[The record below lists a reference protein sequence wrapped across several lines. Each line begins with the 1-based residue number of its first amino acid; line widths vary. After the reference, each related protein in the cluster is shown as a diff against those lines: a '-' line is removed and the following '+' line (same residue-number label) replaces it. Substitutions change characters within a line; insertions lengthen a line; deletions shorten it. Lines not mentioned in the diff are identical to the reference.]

1 MARLASSR
9 TSGPSKG
16 FARSSIRTP
25 PVARIRTAG
34 APAIPLLRVVAG
46 HDTLQFA
53 LLDRRRAIEVG
64 RDAGCALLLTDA
76 SVSRRHARLAF
87 VDGELRV
94 EDLGS
99 RNGTRVNGKDVR
111 EGPLLPGDRLEVGN
125 VLLRFDR
132 VSPSELAHLRGVLA
146 RLGASDRD
154 PLTGLLTRAYLDERL
169 PSLLAR
175 SARKGRTSSALFVDV
190 DRFKRINDRFGH
202 AAGDDVLRELARL
215 LLYDLREREV
225 CIRYGG
231 DELLVILEG
240 ADERHAAA
248 IAERLRKTL
257 ESHDWTR
264 LAKGLVV
271 TVSCGI
277 AERQPREPVGTWL
290 ERADGALYAAKRG
303 GRNRVLRVSALPAGK
318 DGST

>member
-1 MARLASSR
+1 LASGSSR
-9 TSGPSKG
+9 SRSRGLD
-16 FARSSIRTP
+16 RSSIPTP
-25 PVARIRTAG
+25 PVARIHTAG
-34 APAIPLLRVVAG
+34 APAIPLHKVVAG
-46 HDTLQFA
+46 HDALRFTL
-53 LLDRRRAIEVG
+53 LNKRRAIEVG
-64 RDAGCALLLTDA
+64 RDTACALLLSDA

-87 VDGELRV
+87 VDDELRV

-111 EGPLLPGDRLEVGN
+111 EGALRPGDRLELGN
-125 VLLRFDR
+125 VLLRFNH

-190 DRFKRINDRFGH
+190 DHFKRINDRFGH

-231 DELLVILEG
+231 DEILVILEG
-240 ADERHAAA
+240 AEEGHAAA
-248 IAERLRKTL
+248 IAERLRKTV
-257 ESHDWTR
+257 ESHDWAR
-264 LAKGLVV
+264 LASGLVV
-271 TVSCGI
+271 TISCGI
-277 AERQPREPVGTWL
+277 AQRQPREPMRAWL
-290 ERADGALYAAKRG
+290 ERADGALYGAKRA

-318 DGST
+318 GGSA

>member
-1 MARLASSR
+1 MVRLAR
-9 TSGPSKG
+9 NRRPSKG
-16 FARSSIRTP
+16 FDRSSIRTP

-34 APAIPLLRVVAG
+34 APAIPLLHVVAG
-46 HDTLQFA
+46 HDALRFA
-53 LLDRRRAIEVG
+53 LLDKRRAIEVG
-64 RDAGCALLLTDA
+64 RDGGCALLLNDA

-111 EGPLLPGDRLEVGN
+111 EGRLRPGDRLELGN

-175 SARKGRTSSALFVDV
+175 SARKRRPSSALFLDV

-202 AAGDDVLRELARL
+202 AIGDDVLRELARL
-215 LLYDLREREV
+215 LLYDVREREV

-231 DELLVILEG
+231 EEFLVVLEG
-240 ADERHAAA
+240 ADEDHATT
-248 IAERLRKTL
+248 IAERLRKTIA
-257 ESHDWTR
+257 SHDWTR
-264 LAKGLVV
+264 LANGLVV
-271 TVSCGI
+271 TISGGI
-277 AERQPREPVGTWL
+277 AERQPREPVRDWL
-290 ERADGALYAAKRG
+290 ERADSALYVAKRA
-303 GRNRVLRVSALPAGK
+303 GRNRVLRVSALAAGK
-318 DGST
+318 

>member
-1 MARLASSR
+1 MASARN
-9 TSGPSKG
+9 SGSSKG
-16 FARSSIRTP
+16 LARSSIRTP

-34 APAIPLLRVVAG
+34 APAIPLLQVVAG
-46 HDTLQFA
+46 HDVLRFA
-53 LLDRRRAIEVG
+53 LLDKRRAIEVG

-87 VDGELRV
+87 VDGDLRV
-94 EDLGS
+94 KDLGS
-99 RNGTRVNGKDVR
+99 RNGTRVNGKDVH
-111 EGPLLPGDRLEVGN
+111 EGPLRPGDRLEVGN

-231 DELLVILEG
+231 DEILVILEG
-240 ADERHAAA
+240 ADERHATA

-264 LAKGLVV
+264 LASGLSV

-318 DGST
+318 DVST

>member
-1 MARLASSR
+1 M
-9 TSGPSKG
+9 
-16 FARSSIRTP
+16 
-25 PVARIRTAG
+25 
-34 APAIPLLRVVAG
+34 
-46 HDTLQFA
+46 
-53 LLDRRRAIEVG
+53 
-64 RDAGCALLLTDA
+64 
-76 SVSRRHARLAF
+76 
-87 VDGELRV
+87 
-94 EDLGS
+94 
-99 RNGTRVNGKDVR
+99 
-111 EGPLLPGDRLEVGN
+111 
-125 VLLRFDR
+125 LLRFDR

-202 AAGDDVLRELARL
+202 AAGDEVLRELARL

-231 DELLVILEG
+231 DEILVILEG
-240 ADERHAAA
+240 ADERHAATV
-248 IAERLRKTL
+248 AERLRKTL

-264 LAKGLVV
+264 LASGLAV

-277 AERQPREPVGTWL
+277 AERQPREPVGAWL

-318 DGST
+318 DVST

>member
-1 MARLASSR
+1 
-9 TSGPSKG
+9 
-16 FARSSIRTP
+16 
-25 PVARIRTAG
+25 
-34 APAIPLLRVVAG
+34 LLQVVAG
-46 HDTLQFA
+46 HDALRFA
-53 LLDRRRAIEVG
+53 LLDKRRAIEVG
-64 RDAGCALLLTDA
+64 RDGGSALLLTDA

-111 EGPLLPGDRLEVGN
+111 EGPLRPGDRLEVGN

-231 DELLVILEG
+231 DEILVILEG
-240 ADERHAAA
+240 ADEGHAAA
-248 IAERLRKTL
+248 IAERLRKTI

-264 LAKGLVV
+264 LANGLAV

-290 ERADGALYAAKRG
+290 HRADGALYAAKRG
-303 GRNRVLRVSALPAGK
+303 GRNRVLRVSDVPAGK
-318 DGST
+318 DVST

>member
-1 MARLASSR
+1 LANSSR
-9 TSGPSKG
+9 KSQSSGLD
-16 FARSSIRTP
+16 RSSIRTP
-25 PVARIRTAG
+25 QVARIHTAG
-34 APAIPLLRVVAG
+34 APAIPLLQVVAG
-46 HDTLQFA
+46 HDALRFTL
-53 LLDRRRAIEVG
+53 LNKRHAIEVG

-111 EGPLLPGDRLEVGN
+111 DGSLRPGDRLEVGN
-125 VLLRFDR
+125 VLLRYNR

-240 ADERHAAA
+240 ADESHGAA
-248 IAERLRKTL
+248 IAERLRQTI
-257 ESHDWTR
+257 ESHGWGR
-264 LAKGLVV
+264 LVRGLVV
-271 TVSCGI
+271 TISCGI
-277 AERQPREPVGTWL
+277 AQRRPREPVRTWI
-290 ERADGALYAAKRG
+290 ERADGALLAAKRA
-303 GRNRVLRVSALPAGK
+303 GRNRVLRESALPAGK
-318 DGST
+318 AGST